1 MLEFQLAT
9 SEEIIRELGQRLR
22 AQRMARLMTQEE
34 LASRAG
40 VAVGSVKKLE
50 AGQNTTLSTFVRVV
64 MALSLTH
71 DIAGILQLKS
81 TTSIADM
88 ERAEMS
94 RRKRARRPGR
104 S

>member
-9 SEEIIRELGQRLR
+9 SEEIIRELGRRLR
-22 AQRMARLMTQEE
+22 AQRMARLITQEE

-50 AGQNTTLSTFVRVV
+50 AGQNTTLLTFVRVV

-71 DIAGILQLKS
+71 DIADILQLKS
-81 TTSIADM
+81 TTSIAEM

-94 RRKRARRPGR
+94 GRTRARRPGK